1 MPKVL
6 FTNTKG
12 LHQLTG
18 TGEVAL
24 SGEGVLFGNLHS
36 TTQPAAVTALKAADS
51 GKTFLL
57 DGTDCV
63 ITLPELSS
71 SLIGVEYR
79 FICQAGDN
87 DAYVIKTGDIADSGG
102 DDFIGALVG
111 TAAAAADGGANANGR
126 FVAAAANDSQISID
140 LNLSNNKCTQGTIIT
155 CTAVSATEWFIRG
168 YVSVATATS
177 NLSAI
182 FSNAS

>member
-6 FTNTKG
+6 YTGAKG
-12 LHQLTG
+12 LHQVTG
-18 TGEVAL
+18 TGEIQL
-24 SGEGVLFGNLHS
+24 SGEGVLFGNLNS
-36 TTQPAAVTALKAADS
+36 VGQPAAVTALTAADS

-63 ITLPELSS
+63 ITLPELSTA
-71 SLIGVEYR
+71 LIGVEYR

-87 DAYVIKTGDIADSGG
+87 DAYIIKTGDIADSGG

-111 TAAAAADGGANANGR
+111 AAAAAADGGANANGR
-126 FVAAAANDSQISID
+126 FVAATANDSQISID
-140 LNLSNNKCTQGTIIT
+140 LNLSNNTGKQGTIIT
-155 CTAVSATEWFIRG
+155 CTAVSATEWFVRG
-168 YVSVATATS
+168 FISVHAATS
-177 NLSAI
+177 NLSAV